1 MAAAERIAEYLKQCG
16 VFYLA
21 TLDGIWP
28 RLRPM
33 NNVCVCGGVIHFLFN
48 KDDEIYGQLL
58 LNDRAEICAT
68 HPDQSTICISCKL
81 REDKGEEPR
90 RAMLRSC
97 EGNPWTG
104 SGKTAGIPC
113 SGWHRETRSS
123 RILPERRKKLNYKRK
138 RACDGRVFHFLKG
151 RRGSAIMESK
161 YERM

>member
-58 LNDRAEICAT
+58 LNDARKSAPPIR
-68 HPDQSTICISCKL
+68 ISRLSVYPANC
-81 REDKGEEPR
+81 G
-90 RAMLRSC
+90 
-97 EGNPWTG
+97 
-104 SGKTAGIPC
+104 
-113 SGWHRETRSS
+113 
-123 RILPERRKKLNYKRK
+123 RI
-138 RACDGRVFHFLKG
+138 KG
-151 RRGSAIMESK
+151 RNRGAPC
-161 YERM
+161 

>member
-68 HPDQSTICISCKL
+68 HPDQSNICISCKL

-90 RAMLRSC
+90 RAPMFTFRS
-97 EGNPWTG
+97 PL
-104 SGKTAGIPC
+104 P
-113 SGWHRETRSS
+113 TRPPPTLS
-123 RILPERRKKLNYKRK
+123 R
-138 RACDGRVFHFLKG
+138 
-151 RRGSAIMESK
+151 
-161 YERM
+161 

>member
-58 LNDRAEICAT
+58 LNDRAEICAI

-97 EGNPWTG
+97 EE
-104 SGKTAGIPC
+104 SLDGIRKDGRYTV

-138 RACDGRVFHFLKG
+138 RVPCGRVF
-151 RRGSAIMESK
+151 
-161 YERM
+161 

>member
-81 REDKGEEPR
+81 REDKGEEPLDGIR
-90 RAMLRSC
+90 KDGRYTVFRLAS
-97 EGNPWTG
+97 GNAVITDFT
-104 SGKTAGIPC
+104 GKTEEI
-113 SGWHRETRSS
+113 E
-123 RILPERRKKLNYKRK
+123 L
-138 RACDGRVFHFLKG
+138 
-151 RRGSAIMESK
+151 
-161 YERM
+161 

>member
-68 HPDQSTICISCKL
+68 HRISRLSVYPANC
-81 REDKGEEPR
+81 G
-90 RAMLRSC
+90 
-97 EGNPWTG
+97 
-104 SGKTAGIPC
+104 
-113 SGWHRETRSS
+113 
-123 RILPERRKKLNYKRK
+123 RI
-138 RACDGRVFHFLKG
+138 KG
-151 RRGSAIMESK
+151 RNRGAPC
-161 YERM
+161 

>member
-33 NNVCVCGGVIHFLFN
+33 SNICVCGGVIHFLFN

-97 EGNPWTG
+97 EESLDGIRKDGRYTVFRLASGNAVITDFT
-104 SGKTAGIPC
+104 GKTEEI
-113 SGWHRETRSS
+113 E
-123 RILPERRKKLNYKRK
+123 L
-138 RACDGRVFHFLKG
+138 
-151 RRGSAIMESK
+151 
-161 YERM
+161 

>member
-97 EGNPWTG
+97 EESLDGIHKDGRYTVFRLASGNAVITDFT
-104 SGKTAGIPC
+104 GKTEEI
-113 SGWHRETRSS
+113 E
-123 RILPERRKKLNYKRK
+123 L
-138 RACDGRVFHFLKG
+138 
-151 RRGSAIMESK
+151 
-161 YERM
+161 

>member
-33 NNVCVCGGVIHFLFN
+33 SNVCVCGGVIHFLFD

-97 EGNPWTG
+97 EESLDGIRKDGGN
-104 SGKTAGIPC
+104 
-113 SGWHRETRSS
+113 
-123 RILPERRKKLNYKRK
+123 
-138 RACDGRVFHFLKG
+138 
-151 RRGSAIMESK
+151 
-161 YERM
+161 